1 MPRSLVSFWK
11 RVATSGPTV
20 DGRVILPQELRE
32 IAETYSTAK
41 FNRAMQDIEDSE
53 DQDEQ
58 LLNQAAM
65 REKALLQS
73 GSVVEIAN
81 CYPQALYYQRNEVTD
96 ESWYYVRVDFPHD
109 GDSVKNTFTSGQLTA
124 ASEFERR
131 LLGMA
136 AGAMYTGSGQQLDK
150 IMKDQLYGLK
160 TVSTID
166 FIGYSKEH
174 GAYHVHLEL
183 QFVRYPGW

>member
-1 MPRSLVSFWK
+1 
-11 RVATSGPTV
+11 
-20 DGRVILPQELRE
+20 
-32 IAETYSTAK
+32 
-41 FNRAMQDIEDSE
+41 
-53 DQDEQ
+53 
-58 LLNQAAM
+58 
-65 REKALLQS
+65 
-73 GSVVEIAN
+73 
-81 CYPQALYYQRNEVTD
+81 
-96 ESWYYVRVDFPHD
+96 
-109 GDSVKNTFTSGQLTA
+109 
-124 ASEFERR
+124 
-131 LLGMA
+131 MA

>member
-1 MPRSLVSFWK
+1 MPCSLVSFWK

-81 CYPQALYYQRNEVTD
+81 CYPQALYFQRNEVTD
-96 ESWYYVRVDFPHD
+96 ESWYYMRVDFPHD
-109 GDSVKNTFTSGQLTA
+109 S
-124 ASEFERR
+124 
-131 LLGMA
+131 
-136 AGAMYTGSGQQLDK
+136 
-150 IMKDQLYGLK
+150 
-160 TVSTID
+160 
-166 FIGYSKEH
+166 
-174 GAYHVHLEL
+174 
-183 QFVRYPGW
+183 